1 MLRSILVIL
10 ILIPGMIAGLRDRFA
25 ALQLYIW
32 FALFRPQ
39 EWLWVDVTAFRLSLM
54 VGLILVIPC
63 LLTGVLPEL
72 THPLSIGA
80 VLFLFTALGAQVSA
94 YRPDIGWTWIDYIA
108 RLILVSTL
116 AVRLISTRQRFV
128 VTLAVIA
135 GSFGFHAAK
144 AGVAFILGGGVQFAS
159 GVAGAF
165 PDNEGYALGTAM
177 IMPLLAAAGQ
187 NMERRWLRWGF
198 FAAVP
203 LCALTIVGTFSRG
216 GFLALAAAA
225 MTMAFLQRRRL
236 MAIGGLVATCVG
248 LLWVVPMPAGYFDRM
263 QTIQTYDQVA
273 DESALGRLHFWQVAL
288 IMVADQPFG
297 IGLHNYE
304 PTYDRYDFTNGQY
317 GHNRAVHNSHLE
329 VLAETGYLGA
339 AVWIGLFAFA
349 FFACIR
355 VRVRARNR
363 ALQPDDQAF
372 LRSAAAGLMAS
383 MVAFIVGGSFL
394 AIALNDLTWLTFSLV
409 AALDRISCEMVSRAA
424 EPKISSAQP
433 LDVRRPLVS
442 AARRGSPNALAPGV
456 RCQGLT

>member
-1 MLRSILVIL
+1 M
-10 ILIPGMIAGLRDRFA
+10 
-25 ALQLYIW
+25 
-32 FALFRPQ
+32 
-39 EWLWVDVTAFRLSLM
+39 
-54 VGLILVIPC
+54 
-63 LLTGVLPEL
+63 
-72 THPLSIGA
+72 HPLSIGA
-80 VLFLFTALGAQVSA
+80 VLFLFTALGAQVNA

-144 AGVAFILGGGVQFAS
+144 AGLGFLLGGGLHFAT

-177 IMPLLAAAGQ
+177 IMPLLMSAGQ

-225 MTMAFLQRRRL
+225 LTMAFLQRRRL
-236 MAIGGLVATCVG
+236 MAIGALVATCLAM
-248 LLWVVPMPAGYFDRM
+248 LLVVPIPPGYFDRM
-263 QTIQTYDQVA
+263 QTIQTYEEVA
-273 DESALGRLHFWQVAL
+273 DESALGRLHFWRVAL
-288 IMVADQPFG
+288 NMVADQPFG

-317 GHNRAVHNSHLE
+317 GRSRAVHNSHLE
-329 VLAETGYLGA
+329 VLAETGYLGG
-339 AVWIGLFAFA
+339 AVWSGLFAFA

-355 VRVRARNR
+355 VRVRARR
-363 ALQPDDQAF
+363 SILQPDERTF

-394 AIALNDLTWLTFSLV
+394 AIALNDITWLTFSLV
-409 AALDRISCEMVSRAA
+409 AALDRISKQMVSRAA
-424 EPKISSAQP
+424 EPKTSTPRP
-433 LDVRRPLVS
+433 LDIRLPLVR
-442 AARRGSPNALAPGV
+442 AALRGSPNALAPGAS
-456 RCQGLT
+456 CHGLT